1 MNIYENS
8 WRIHENRWK
17 AMNIR
22 EQSMEIDKMQPEIAE
37 TSMTICENRENTLK
51 INEIRR
57 QIHGKLWNRGTSMTI
72 NATSMKIEGV
82 QWVTCEN

>member
-1 MNIYENS
+1 
-8 WRIHENRWK
+8 
-17 AMNIR
+17 MNIR

-57 QIHGKLWNRGTSMTI
+57 QIHGKL
-72 NATSMKIEGV
+72 
-82 QWVTCEN
+82 